1 MATTAKSEILEFFRR
16 SGEMSSAG
24 KHAGLLRGQRCDL
37 KVLAREA
44 QGLILHEHI
53 AGAYGETISDARR
66 NEVHIRSLEKII
78 DQLLSHDS
86 RPLTEPRS
94 LGNRIIGNC
103 RDFTV
108 LTVALLRE
116 RGVPARG
123 RCGFGAY
130 FEPGKFVDHWVAEF
144 WSEEQS
150 RWVRVDAQIDEV
162 QQRLFNIRF
171 DLLDVPADQFL
182 IAGAAWARCRSGE
195 LDPGDFGILNMAGLW
210 FIAGNIIR
218 DFAALNSKEM
228 LPWDAWGGM
237 PQLGDQ
243 LDDARLAFFDRLA
256 SLTQD
261 PDAHFAEIRALYE
274 GDERL
279 LVPDVV
285 FNAVR
290 GRPELAATGEPV
302 GAA

>member
-1 MATTAKSEILEFFRR
+1 MATTDDSEILDFYRR
-16 SGEMSSAG
+16 PGEMSSAG
-24 KHAGLLRGQRCDL
+24 KHAGLLGGHGCDL
-37 KVLAREA
+37 EVLAREA

-53 AGAYGETISDARR
+53 AGAYGETISDTRR
-66 NEVHIRSLEKII
+66 NEVHIRTLENII
-78 DQLLSHDS
+78 DRVLSHDP

-94 LGNRIIGNC
+94 LGNRVIGNC
-103 RDFTV
+103 RDYTL

-130 FEPGKFVDHWVAEF
+130 FSPGKFVDHWVAEF
-144 WSEEQS
+144 WSEDQS
-150 RWVRVDAQIDEV
+150 RWVRMDAQIDDV
-162 QQRLFNIRF
+162 QKRLFNIGF

-182 IAGAAWARCRSGE
+182 IAGDAWSRCRSGE
-195 LDPGDFGILNMAGLW
+195 LDPGDFGILDMAGLW
-210 FIAGNIIR
+210 FIAGNLIR
-218 DFAALNSKEM
+218 DVASLNSKEM

-237 PQLGDQ
+237 PQPGDH
-243 LDDARLAFFDRLA
+243 LDVAQLAFFDRLA

-279 LVPDVV
+279 LVPNVV

-290 GRPELAATGEPV
+290 RRPELVATGEPV